1 MAVLLEAIKV
11 LTSLGI
17 YCEINR
23 RFLVAMGSRNL
34 TIMIRRKKKSK
45 ITKDGRR
52 ISENFLIYRNLN
64 SQVLARS
71 KLFFKAK

>member
-52 ISENFLIYRNLN
+52 ISEKLSNL
-64 SQVLARS
+64 Q
-71 KLFFKAK
+71 KLKLTSINPFKVIF

>member
-1 MAVLLEAIKV
+1 MAVLLDAIKV

-52 ISENFLIYRNLN
+52 ISEKLSNL
-64 SQVLARS
+64 Q
-71 KLFFKAK
+71 KLKLTIINPFKVIF

>member
-11 LTSLGI
+11 LTSLEI

-52 ISENFLIYRNLN
+52 ISEKLSNL
-64 SQVLARS
+64 Q
-71 KLFFKAK
+71 KLKLTSINPFKVIF

>member
-52 ISENFLIYRNLN
+52 ISEKLSNL
-64 SQVLARS
+64 Q
-71 KLFFKAK
+71 KLKLTIINPFKVIF

>member
-1 MAVLLEAIKV
+1 MAVLLDAIKV

-52 ISENFLIYRNLN
+52 ISEKLSNL
-64 SQVLARS
+64 Q
-71 KLFFKAK
+71 KLKLTSINPFKVIF

>member
-1 MAVLLEAIKV
+1 MAVLLDAIKV

-45 ITKDGRR
+45 ITKDRRR
-52 ISENFLIYRNLN
+52 ISGKLSNL
-64 SQVLARS
+64 Q
-71 KLFFKAK
+71 KLKLTSIGPFKIIF

>member
-1 MAVLLEAIKV
+1 MAVLLDAIKV

-34 TIMIRRKKKSK
+34 TIMIRRKKESK

-52 ISENFLIYRNLN
+52 ISEKLSNL
-64 SQVLARS
+64 Q
-71 KLFFKAK
+71 KLKLTSINPFKVIF

>member
-1 MAVLLEAIKV
+1 MAVLLDAIKV

-34 TIMIRRKKKSK
+34 TIMIRSKSK

>member
-11 LTSLGI
+11 LISLGI

-34 TIMIRRKKKSK
+34 TIMIRSKSK

-64 SQVLARS
+64 SQVLACS

>member
-1 MAVLLEAIKV
+1 MAVLLDAIKV

-34 TIMIRRKKKSK
+34 TIMIRRKKSQ

-64 SQVLARS
+64 SQVLACS